1 MDIQELLLLTV
12 KNKASDLHLLVGLPP
27 TFSIDGNLRNL
38 TTYPSLRSDDI
49 ETMVY
54 SLLTPEQK
62 ELLLSNK
69 ELDFSFGFSQKG
81 AHEIGRF
88 RVNAYFQRGYM
99 SAAMRFLAPNVRT
112 IEDLAMP
119 KICHQFAQLKQGF
132 VLV

>member
-1 MDIQELLLLTV
+1 MDIKELLFLTI

-27 TFSIDGNLRNL
+27 TFRIDGNLRYL
-38 TTYPSLRSDDI
+38 TTYPAMKNEDI
-49 ETMVY
+49 EAMVY

-81 AHEIGRF
+81 TREIGRF

-99 SAAMRFLAPNVRT
+99 SAALRYLAPN
-112 IEDLAMP
+112 
-119 KICHQFAQLKQGF
+119 
-132 VLV
+132 